1 MMMKMNGDDDD
12 DEYDEETEEAC
23 WMGTGGRNRAADAI
37 TIATD
42 PSGRVRQVG
51 LMTRHPSANHLLLLP
66 SSSSLPPAY
75 GVKRKKR
82 MARQRRRPST
92 FTRLFSSF
100 ITPTTTI
107 PHFSSPHVQ
116 PPPPAPAREIDPR
129 SLRFLFQKKLKN
141 SDVSSLRRMVLP
153 KKAAETHLPV
163 LESKEGI
170 PITMYDLDG
179 SHLWSF
185 KYRYWPNNNS
195 RMYVLEK
202 TGDFVNAH
210 GLQLGDFITV
220 YQDCQTHTYVSYQL
234 RMQLSLCVFF
244 LIHHLHTSINHSDNM
259 GQVIQAR
266 KASEEENIF
275 ADIMK
280 SDHILLQ
287 DLAKPNSALYYD
299 HIETSTSAAA
309 AASFSSFIY
318 DSTTTFSNDSPLDF
332 LGGSFTNFPATTD
345 NNFGSLSLD
354 EFY

>member
-220 YQDCQTHTYVSYQL
+220 YQDCQTHTYV
-234 RMQLSLCVFF
+234 
-244 LIHHLHTSINHSDNM
+244 
-259 GQVIQAR
+259 IQAR